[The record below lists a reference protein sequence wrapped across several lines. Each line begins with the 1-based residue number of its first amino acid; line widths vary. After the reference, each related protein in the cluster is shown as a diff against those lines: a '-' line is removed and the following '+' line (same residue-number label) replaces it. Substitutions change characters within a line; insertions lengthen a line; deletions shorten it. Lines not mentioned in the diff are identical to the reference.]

1 MCQWLTSVKFGHTKW
16 LCLFTNEMN
25 KNLSSFF
32 CVLAFLLRKL
42 VDCKK
47 WVCWEVRFWLNQNW
61 FGKNDATSVFSVRVN
76 IILFLT
82 SVCIFRISRTT
93 SIFSYNLLSASNPT
107 QPNLSCHHRCTLCW
121 KCEIVLHNE
130 KGRSW
135 DFGCLAWHFKM
146 APFYVIKK
154 YILTKKYSNK

>member
-1 MCQWLTSVKFGHTKW
+1 MCYLSSGTMCQWLTSVKFGHTKW

-107 QPNLSCHHRCTLCW
+107 QPNPTYLAIIVAPSAGSVRSCCTMRRVDL
-121 KCEIVLHNE
+121 EILGVLRDIL
-130 KGRSW
+130 KW
-135 DFGCLAWHFKM
+135 L
-146 APFYVIKK
+146 PFM
-154 YILTKKYSNK
+154 